1 MPDGPGVKRIIFTVI
16 FVLSSKNINV
26 QALSK
31 TKQDG
36 IIIDYV
42 DMKRGSVSSVRAQRE
57 FSRSR
62 WCSQTVFLSPT

>member
-1 MPDGPGVKRIIFTVI
+1 MPDGPGVKRIIFTVF

-42 DMKRGSVSSVRAQRE
+42 DMKRG
-57 FSRSR
+57 
-62 WCSQTVFLSPT
+62 